1 MAGAR
6 LKQEKRGKRGK
17 HEAISG
23 CRGSRA
29 HALSLEGVCVCSA
42 VGTLPSL
49 PSILP
54 PP

>member
-29 HALSLEGVCVCSA
+29 HTLSLEGVCVCECKSHR
-42 VGTLPSL
+42 LLERHS
-49 PSILP
+49 
-54 PP
+54 